1 MSLGLLVSMLL
12 LGLASGVHCVGMCG
26 GFVAAFSA
34 ARVIPIHSRRPPFF
48 QIVAFN
54 AGRITTYTMLG
65 AVSGLLGG
73 ELAFAL
79 GAQTALYVLA
89 NAMLIAVGLHLSGFT
104 RFLSFFE
111 NLGAPFWRKVQPL
124 LKVRGAYVPGLAWG
138 FIPCGLVYG
147 ALAVAAVAGSAPG
160 GAAAMLAYGL
170 GTLPWLM
177 GAGIAVQLIRKPLFR
192 SAIGAGV
199 LGFGVYGL
207 AHAGERLADS
217 LRGLICL

>member
-1 MSLGLLVSMLL
+1 MGAGFLLAMLL

-26 GFVAAFSA
+26 GFVAAFSTS
-34 ARVIPIHSRRPPFF
+34 RVIPIVPEKKLRR
-48 QIVAFN
+48 ILLFN
-54 AGRITTYTMLG
+54 AGRITTYAALG
-65 AVSGLLGG
+65 AASGFLGG

-89 NAMLIAVGLHLSGFT
+89 NVMLVAVGLHLAGAT
-104 RFLSFFE
+104 RFLSPLE
-111 NLGAPFWRKVQPL
+111 RLAAPLWRRAQPF
-124 LKVRGAYVPGLAWG
+124 LKMRNAYVPGLAWG

-147 ALAVAAVAGSAPG
+147 ALAAAAFAGSAPG

-177 GAGIAVQLIRKPLFR
+177 ATGFALQWVRKPLAR
-192 SAIGAGV
+192 AVAGAGV

-207 AHAGERLADS
+207 AHAGAAADS